1 MYNRLWSYAFDAE
14 VMQRRHV
21 LRSNPKQDL
30 TKVDNFKLHGVL
42 LTIEKLVNKI
52 TAEKFAQK
60 NLNF

>member
-1 MYNRLWSYAFDAE
+1 VKTGITVKS
-14 VMQRRHV
+14 Q
-21 LRSNPKQDL
+21 QDL
-30 TKVDNFKLHGVL
+30 TKLGSFKLHGVL